1 MAAIG
6 KEAWFALMNRKSW
19 AAACRSPERTRPRLL
34 TEYRAPAATACSH
47 AEAGST
53 HHARPRSDREPP
65 PPGGPRFGQPGRP
78 TREWSGRSA
87 QTRGQDRQDYGQRGP
102 GRPSVG
108 EIPANTVGVFLAS
121 AAPLAKA
128 SGCPPNRVNPSPDEL
143 VKLVH
148 LLKRTPLQSEW
159 WRRTAEVV
167 TAEKLCC
174 RDKVTCDEP
183 VDDIEDEKGDNECLC
198 ALADQDDDRGVE
210 KPTIDIVER
219 GLDREN
225 AQRLLGA
232 PIHMKNWKFSV
243 HIRIGLMGAGR
254 HHHRVGAIGGLAHF
268 DEADV
273 RQLKNPVDLQLELAR
288 VQVPEPF
295 AEAATIAALD
305 LGDLAI
311 DRSDV
316 ASVVE
321 VELQQCEEQ
330 SDRGAEQEHPGEKAQ
345 PDTAVPAV
353 EAAPCCP
360 DPCERRRSALGLAV
374 ILAGVC
380 RLMLHHASLAAPGS

>member
-1 MAAIG
+1 VQKRFVGPDDGAFEVPNADPQNVGIDQATDLPFAIFEIAI
-6 KEAWFALMNRKSW
+6 K
-19 AAACRSPERTRPRLL
+19 PRIFD
-34 TEYRAPAATACSH
+34 AH
-47 AEAGST
+47 AVE
-53 HHARPRSDREPP
+53 
-65 PPGGPRFGQPGRP
+65 
-78 TREWSGRSA
+78 
-87 QTRGQDRQDYGQRGP
+87 
-102 GRPSVG
+102 
-108 EIPANTVGVFLAS
+108 
-121 AAPLAKA
+121 
-128 SGCPPNRVNPSPDEL
+128 CPDEL

-174 RDKVTCDEP
+174 RDEMTCDEP
-183 VDDIEDEKGDNECLC
+183 VDDIQDEKGDNECLC

-225 AQRLLGA
+225 AQLLLGA
-232 PIHMKNWKFSV
+232 AIHMKNWKCSV
-243 HIRIGLMGAGR
+243 HIRIGLMGAGG

-273 RQLKNPVDLQLELAR
+273 RQVKNPVDLQLELAR

-305 LGDLAI
+305 LGYLPI

-316 ASVVE
+316 AAIVE

-330 SDRGAEQEHPGEKAQ
+330 SDRGAEQEHTDEKAQ
-345 PDTAVPAV
+345 PDTPVPAV
-353 EAAPCCP
+353 EGAPCCP
-360 DPCERRRSALGLAV
+360 DTCDRRRSALGLAV
-374 ILAGVC
+374 TLAGVC
-380 RLMLHHASLAAPGS
+380 RLILHHASLAAPGSPILGLTE